1 MITASV
7 PLPVEIAG
15 FGKQSVINARVSER
29 NATIRWYACAMS
41 TESVPLSGRRAE
53 AARNN
58 TRILESAKA
67 VFVANPAA
75 PISAVA
81 EHAGVGI
88 SALYRRYP
96 SKEDLLRK
104 LCADGLQIYL
114 NAVEAALDDKGDP
127 WTAFVTFMETIVA
140 ANSLALT
147 VKLAGTFTPTEDL
160 YRDSARGQE
169 MNQQLVER
177 TKKAGALRED
187 IDVNDLTFIFEQ
199 LSAIKIGDEARSRQ
213 LRMRYLA
220 LFLQAMHT
228 GGDSPLPGPAP
239 SWQEVAKRWEPE

>member
-1 MITASV
+1 
-7 PLPVEIAG
+7 
-15 FGKQSVINARVSER
+15 
-29 NATIRWYACAMS
+29 MS
-41 TESVPLSGRRAE
+41 SESVPLSGRRAE

-96 SKEDLLRK
+96 SKEDLLRT
-104 LCADGLQIYL
+104 LCSDGLKIYL
-114 NAVEAALDDKGDP
+114 NAVEKAVDDHGDP
-127 WTAFVTFMETIVA
+127 WQAFATFMETIVD

-160 YRDSARGQE
+160 YRDSQRAQQL
-169 MNQQLVER
+169 NQQLVER
-177 TKKAGALRED
+177 TKAAGVLRED

-199 LSAIKIGDEARSRQ
+199 LTSVKLGDEARTRA
-213 LRMRYLA
+213 LRRRYLA

-228 GGDSPLPGPAP
+228 GGGDTPLPGPAP
-239 SWQEVAKRWEPE
+239 SWQEIAERWEPK

>member
-1 MITASV
+1 
-7 PLPVEIAG
+7 
-15 FGKQSVINARVSER
+15 
-29 NATIRWYACAMS
+29 MS
-41 TESVPLSGRRAE
+41 SESVPLSGRRAE
-53 AARNN
+53 AVRNN
-58 TRILESAKA
+58 TRILDSAKA

-104 LCADGLQIYL
+104 LCSDGLKIYL
-114 NAVEAALDDKGDP
+114 DAVERAVDDQGDP
-127 WTAFVTFMETIVA
+127 WQAFSTFMQTIVD

-160 YRDSARGQE
+160 YHDSQRGQQL
-169 MNQQLVER
+169 NQRLIER
-177 TKKAGALRED
+177 TKAAGALRED

-199 LSAIKIGDEARSRQ
+199 LTSVKLDDKARTKA
-213 LRMRYLA
+213 LRRRYLA

-228 GGDSPLPGPAP
+228 AGGDTPLPGPAP
-239 SWQEVAKRWEPE
+239 SWQEVAQRWEPQ